1 MVERPAERKIHIRMT
16 QDMHRRLRLRC
27 TELDVTIQDFV
38 LRTLDQALTGEVGDD
53 NKRRSGQLR
62 RRER

>member
-16 QDMHRRLRLRC
+16 QDMHRRLRILC
-27 TELDVTIQDFV
+27 AALDVTIQDFV
-38 LRTLDQALTGEVGDD
+38 VRTLDQALTGEVGDD

-62 RRER
+62 KRER